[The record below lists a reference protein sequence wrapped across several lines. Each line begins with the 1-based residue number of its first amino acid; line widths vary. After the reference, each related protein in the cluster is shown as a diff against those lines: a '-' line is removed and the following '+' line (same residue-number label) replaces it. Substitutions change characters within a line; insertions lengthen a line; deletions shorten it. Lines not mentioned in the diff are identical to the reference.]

1 MTGGSI
7 LCIDKPQDFTSFDV
21 VAKLRGMSGIRRVG
35 HAGTLDPMATG
46 VLPVF
51 FGRATKACD
60 ILPVQDKRYTARFQL
75 GLTTDTLDITGRVT
89 STSGR
94 RATTEE
100 VQRAAASFA
109 GETLQVPP
117 MYSAIRVGGQRLYDL
132 ARQGI
137 EVERK
142 PRPVMIYELH
152 LTGADED
159 KQEFE
164 IDVLCAKGTY
174 IRTLCADIG
183 STLGTGACVTFLR
196 RTMAAG
202 FTIEQCITLDEAQR
216 LTDEGRL
223 QECFLPVEQAFS
235 RLPSV
240 RLNEGQTRRFLNGAP
255 LNASRIGPLAGL
267 PDTDVSVMGFDGAF
281 LGLGGIDRAADSFKV
296 KKLFAER

>member
-7 LCIDKPQDFTSFDV
+7 LCIDKPQGFTSFDV

-60 ILPVQDKRYTARFQL
+60 ILPIQDKRYTARFKL
-75 GLTTDTLDITGRVT
+75 GLTTDTLDSTGSVT
-89 STSGR
+89 GTSDK
-94 RATTEE
+94 RATAEE
-100 VQRAAASFA
+100 VRCAAASFV
-109 GETLQVPP
+109 GEILQVPP
-117 MYSAIRVGGQRLYDL
+117 MYSAIRVGGRRLYDL
-132 ARQGI
+132 ARQGV

-142 PRPVMIYELH
+142 PRPITIHELR

-183 STLGTGACVTFLR
+183 SLLGTGACMTFLR

-202 FTIEQCITLDEAQR
+202 FTAEQCISLDEAQR

-223 QECFLPVEQAFS
+223 QERFLPIEQAFS
-235 RLPSV
+235 LLPSV

-267 PDTDVSVMGFDGAF
+267 PDTEVSVIGFDGTF